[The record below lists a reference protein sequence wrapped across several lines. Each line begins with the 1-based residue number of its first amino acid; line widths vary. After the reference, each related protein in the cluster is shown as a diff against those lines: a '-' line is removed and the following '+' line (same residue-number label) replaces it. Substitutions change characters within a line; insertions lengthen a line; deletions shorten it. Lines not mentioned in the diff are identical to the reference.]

1 MIALGFIVDDDDDDP
16 GDDDDDP
23 DDYDDDPADDDDDPD
38 DDDVV
43 TQSWGEGR
51 TIQPASAQWSHR
63 QFTAACNIYNW
74 KSWEPQEKRIFT
86 RRIPPKK
93 YLLEVTGASKKWL
106 QKEVSF

>member
-63 QFTAACNIYNW
+63 QFTAAA
-74 KSWEPQEKRIFT
+74 IFT
-86 RRIPPKK
+86 TGSLGSLKKKEYLQGEFPPKNIC
-93 YLLEVTGASKKWL
+93 
-106 QKEVSF
+106 